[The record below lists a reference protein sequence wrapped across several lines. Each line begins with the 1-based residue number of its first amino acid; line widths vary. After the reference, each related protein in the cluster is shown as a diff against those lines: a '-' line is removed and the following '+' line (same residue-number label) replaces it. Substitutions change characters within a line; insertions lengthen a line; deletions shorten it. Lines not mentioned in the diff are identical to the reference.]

1 MTNDPRT
8 PQGLDVPAPGS
19 SPLDLEA
26 VAALRGAVLRLGR
39 RLRYQTLGDG
49 DLSATELAVL
59 GRIGRCGPM
68 APSALARAEHV
79 RPPSMTKVI
88 ESLEERGL
96 ARRDPH
102 PTDRRQCL
110 ISRTDAGEAFVLETR
125 RRRTAWLAKQV
136 GQLSTEE
143 QRALLA
149 AAPALERLADL
160 P

>member
-1 MTNDPRT
+1 MSD
-8 PQGLDVPAPGS
+8 D
-19 SPLDLEA
+19 LDLEA

-79 RPPSMTKVI
+79 KPPSMTKVI
-88 ESLEERGL
+88 EGLEERGL
-96 ARRDPH
+96 VRRDPH

-125 RRRTAWLAKQV
+125 RRRTAWLAQEM
-136 GQLSTEE
+136 GELSADE
-143 QRALLA
+143 RAALLA
-149 AAPALERLADL
+149 AVPLLDRLADR

>member
-1 MTNDPRT
+1 MTDE
-8 PQGLDVPAPGS
+8 
-19 SPLDLEA
+19 LDLEA

-39 RLRYQTLGDG
+39 RLRYQTLGDA

-79 RPPSMTKVI
+79 KPPSMTKVI
-88 ESLEERGL
+88 ESLEELGL
-96 ARRDPH
+96 VRRDPH

-110 ISRTDAGEAFVLETR
+110 ISRTEEGESFARLTR
-125 RRRTAWLAKQV
+125 QRRTAWLAERMDE
-136 GQLSTEE
+136 LTEPE
-143 QRALLA
+143 RQALLA

>member
-1 MTNDPRT
+1 MTDDHLLP
-8 PQGLDVPAPGS
+8 PGPDLAAPGL
-19 SPLDLEA
+19 PQLDLEA

-79 RPPSMTKVI
+79 KPPSMTKVI
-88 ESLEERGL
+88 ESLEERHL
-96 ARRDPH
+96 VRRDPH

-110 ISRTDAGEAFVLETR
+110 ISRTDEGEAFVLETR
-125 RRRTAWLAKQV
+125 RRRTAWLAQ
-136 GQLSTEE
+136 QMSELSPDE
-143 QRALLA
+143 RATLLA
-149 AAPALERLADL
+149 AGPVLDLLADL

>member
-1 MTNDPRT
+1 MTDDHLLP
-8 PQGLDVPAPGS
+8 PGPDLAAPGL
-19 SPLDLEA
+19 PQLDLEA

-79 RPPSMTKVI
+79 KPPSMTKVI
-88 ESLEERGL
+88 ESLEERHL
-96 ARRDPH
+96 VRRDPH

-110 ISRTDAGEAFVLETR
+110 ISRTDEGEAFVLETR
-125 RRRTAWLAKQV
+125 RRRTAWLAQ
-136 GQLSTEE
+136 QMSELSPDE
-143 QRALLA
+143 RATLLA
-149 AAPALERLADL
+149 AGPVLDLLAGL

>member
-1 MTNDPRT
+1 MTDDHSV
-8 PQGLDVPAPGS
+8 PQGPDPAVPGLP
-19 SPLDLEA
+19 PLDLES

-79 RPPSMTKVI
+79 KPPSMTKVI
-88 ESLEERGL
+88 ESLEERHL
-96 ARRDPH
+96 VRRDPH

-110 ISRTDAGEAFVLETR
+110 ISRTDKGEAFVLETR
-125 RRRTAWLAKQV
+125 RRRTAWLAQ
-136 GQLSTEE
+136 QMSELSPDE
-143 QRALLA
+143 RATLLA
-149 AAPALERLADL
+149 AGPVLDLLADR

>member
-1 MTNDPRT
+1 MSD
-8 PQGLDVPAPGS
+8 D
-19 SPLDLEA
+19 LDLEA

-79 RPPSMTKVI
+79 KPPSMTKVI
-88 ESLEERGL
+88 EGLEERGL
-96 ARRDPH
+96 VRRDPH

-110 ISRTDAGEAFVLETR
+110 ISRTDDGEAFVLETR
-125 RRRTAWLAKQV
+125 RRRTAWLAQEM
-136 GQLSTEE
+136 GELSADE
-143 QRALLA
+143 RAALLA
-149 AAPALERLADL
+149 AGPLLDRLADR

>member
-1 MTNDPRT
+1 MSD
-8 PQGLDVPAPGS
+8 D
-19 SPLDLEA
+19 LDLEA

-79 RPPSMTKVI
+79 KPPSMTKVI
-88 ESLEERGL
+88 ESLEERHL
-96 ARRDPH
+96 VRRDPH

-110 ISRTDAGEAFVLETR
+110 ISRTDEGEAFVLETR
-125 RRRTAWLAKQV
+125 RRRTAWLAQ
-136 GQLSTEE
+136 QMSELSPDE
-143 QRALLA
+143 RATLLA
-149 AAPALERLADL
+149 AGPVLDLLADL

>member
-1 MTNDPRT
+1 MD
-8 PQGLDVPAPGS
+8 DD
-19 SPLDLEA
+19 LDLDA

-88 ESLEERGL
+88 ESLEDRRL
-96 ARRDPH
+96 VRRDPH

-110 ISRTDAGEAFVLETR
+110 ISRTDEGEAFVQETR
-125 RRRTAWLAKQV
+125 HRRTAWLAQQM
-136 GQLSTEE
+136 GELSADE
-143 QRALLA
+143 RAALLA
-149 AAPALERLADL
+149 AAPVLDRLADR

>member
-1 MTNDPRT
+1 MTDDLDP
-8 PQGLDVPAPGS
+8 
-19 SPLDLEA
+19 EA

-59 GRIGRCGPM
+59 GRVGRCGPM

-79 RPPSMTKVI
+79 KPPSMTKVI

-96 ARRDPH
+96 VRRDPH

-110 ISRTDAGEAFVLETR
+110 ISRTSEGEAFVEETR
-125 RRRTAWLAKQV
+125 RRRTEWLARQMSE
-136 GQLSTEE
+136 LSADE
-143 QRALLA
+143 RALLLA
-149 AAPALERLADL
+149 AGPVLDRLADR

>member
-1 MTNDPRT
+1 MTDDR
-8 PQGLDVPAPGS
+8 
-19 SPLDLEA
+19 DLEA

-88 ESLEERGL
+88 EGLESRGL
-96 ARRDPH
+96 VRRDPH
-102 PTDRRQCL
+102 PTDGRQCL
-110 ISRTDAGEAFVLETR
+110 ISRTDAGEAFAAETR
-125 RRRTAWLAKQV
+125 RRRTAWLDRQMAE
-136 GQLSTEE
+136 LSE
-143 QRALLA
+143 QERAALLA
-149 AAPALERLADL
+149 VAPLLDRLADQ

>member
-1 MTNDPRT
+1 MSDE
-8 PQGLDVPAPGS
+8 
-19 SPLDLEA
+19 LDLEA
-26 VAALRGAVLRLGR
+26 VAVLRGAVLRLGR

-68 APSALARAEHV
+68 TPSALARAEHV

-88 ESLEERGL
+88 ESLEDRGL

-102 PTDRRQCL
+102 PSDRRQCL
-110 ISRTDAGEAFVLETR
+110 ISRTEAGEAFVMETR
-125 RRRTAWLAKQV
+125 RRRTAWLAQQM
-136 GQLSTEE
+136 GELSADD
-143 QRALLA
+143 RAALLA
-149 AAPALERLADL
+149 AGPVLDRLADL

>member
-1 MTNDPRT
+1 MTDEHLL
-8 PQGLDVPAPGS
+8 PQGPDLAAPGQ
-19 SPLDLEA
+19 PQLDLEA
-26 VAALRGAVLRLGR
+26 VAALRVAVLRLGR

-79 RPPSMTKVI
+79 KPPSMTKVI
-88 ESLEERGL
+88 ESLEERHL
-96 ARRDPH
+96 VRRDPH

-110 ISRTDAGEAFVLETR
+110 ISRTDEGEAFVLETR
-125 RRRTAWLAKQV
+125 RRRNAWLAQ
-136 GQLSTEE
+136 QMSELSPDE
-143 QRALLA
+143 RATLLA
-149 AAPALERLADL
+149 AGPVLDHLADR

>member
-1 MTNDPRT
+1 MMPEPDP
-8 PQGLDVPAPGS
+8 
-19 SPLDLEA
+19 EA

-79 RPPSMTKVI
+79 KPPSMSKVI
-88 ESLEERGL
+88 ESLEGRDL
-96 ARRDPH
+96 VRRDPH
-102 PTDRRQCL
+102 PTDGRQCL
-110 ISRTDAGEAFVLETR
+110 ISRTEAGEAFVLETR
-125 RRRTAWLAKQV
+125 RRRTAWLAQ
-136 GQLSTEE
+136 QMSELSAIERQT
-143 QRALLA
+143 LLA
-149 AAPALERLADL
+149 AVPALERLADL

>member
-1 MTNDPRT
+1 MRDE
-8 PQGLDVPAPGS
+8 
-19 SPLDLEA
+19 LDLEA
-26 VAALRGAVLRLGR
+26 VAVLRGAVLRLGR
-39 RLRYQTLGDG
+39 RLRYQTLGDA

-96 ARRDPH
+96 VRRDPH

-110 ISRTDAGEAFVLETR
+110 ISRTDEGEAFALETR
-125 RRRTAWLAKQV
+125 RRRTAWLAEQM
-136 GQLSTEE
+136 GELSPDE
-143 QRALLA
+143 RAALLA
-149 AAPALERLADL
+149 AGPVLDRLADR

>member
-1 MTNDPRT
+1 MSD
-8 PQGLDVPAPGS
+8 D
-19 SPLDLEA
+19 LDLEA

-79 RPPSMTKVI
+79 KPPSMTKVI
-88 ESLEERGL
+88 EGLEERGL
-96 ARRDPH
+96 VRRDPH

-125 RRRTAWLAKQV
+125 RRRTAWLAQEM
-136 GQLSTEE
+136 GELSADE
-143 QRALLA
+143 RAALLA
-149 AAPALERLADL
+149 AGPATDRLADR

>member
-1 MTNDPRT
+1 MSD
-8 PQGLDVPAPGS
+8 D
-19 SPLDLEA
+19 LDLEA

-79 RPPSMTKVI
+79 KPPSMTKVI
-88 ESLEERGL
+88 EGLEERGL
-96 ARRDPH
+96 VRRDPH

-125 RRRTAWLAKQV
+125 RRRTAWLAQEM
-136 GQLSTEE
+136 GELSADE
-143 QRALLA
+143 RAALLA
-149 AAPALERLADL
+149 AGPLLDRLADR

>member
-1 MTNDPRT
+1 
-8 PQGLDVPAPGS
+8 
-19 SPLDLEA
+19 
-26 VAALRGAVLRLGR
+26 VLRLGR

-79 RPPSMTKVI
+79 KPPSMTKVI
-88 ESLEERGL
+88 EGLEERGL
-96 ARRDPH
+96 VRRDPH

-125 RRRTAWLAKQV
+125 RRRTAWLAQEM
-136 GQLSTEE
+136 GELSADE
-143 QRALLA
+143 RAALLA
-149 AAPALERLADL
+149 AGPLLDRLADR

>member
-1 MTNDPRT
+1 MNMTD
-8 PQGLDVPAPGS
+8 D
-19 SPLDLEA
+19 LDLEA

-39 RLRYQTLGDG
+39 RLRYQTLGDA

-59 GRIGRCGPM
+59 GRIGLGGPM

-96 ARRDPH
+96 VRRSPH
-102 PTDRRQCL
+102 PTDGRQCL
-110 ISRTDAGEAFVLETR
+110 ISRTEAGETFVRETR
-125 RRRTAWLAKQV
+125 ERRTAWLAERL
-136 GQLSTEE
+136 GALPDDDR
-143 QRALLA
+143 RAVLA
-149 AAPALERLADL
+149 ATAALQRLADL

>member
-1 MTNDPRT
+1 MSD
-8 PQGLDVPAPGS
+8 D
-19 SPLDLEA
+19 LDLEA

-79 RPPSMTKVI
+79 KPPSMTKVI
-88 ESLEERGL
+88 EGLEERGL
-96 ARRDPH
+96 VRRDPH

-110 ISRTDAGEAFVLETR
+110 ISRTDDGEAFVLETR
-125 RRRTAWLAKQV
+125 RRRTAWLAQEMSE
-136 GQLSTEE
+136 LSADE
-143 QRALLA
+143 RAALLTA
-149 AAPALERLADL
+149 GPLLDRLADR